1 MGTEAGRG
9 AVQAPPEKV
18 GIREILG
25 DPAVRI
31 IILVIFVVMLGFGL
45 ILPTLPLYAKSFG
58 VGDDAAGL
66 LISAFAFTRLA
77 IDPVSGPIVTRL
89 GERAAAGLGVIIVG
103 VSAVATGLA
112 PTFLLAVILRGA
124 GGAGSAMLFT
134 ALTSYLLK
142 VVPKERMGRTLGI
155 FYGAF
160 NVGVIA
166 GSPLGGTIAKHFG
179 LASPLFVYAG
189 LLFVA
194 GGMYFWLVPEPRRP
208 EPRPGDESESG
219 RAGSMREL
227 LRRREFLAA
236 IALNFAYLWMI
247 AAVFDTLTPLFANER
262 LGMSPQGIGVIFGVA
277 LVGELLVLYPSG
289 GVMDRR
295 GRRFVAVPSMLALAG
310 MSAVLGVAGSPV
322 ALGGLMLIL
331 GLASGVAGVPA
342 GAMLS
347 DIAPQQSGTAVGVF
361 RFCGDLGLTLGPA
374 LAGLSIKAFGFGP
387 AFVLMAIPL
396 VGAAALAA
404 ASPETLARAP
414 AREAAIIERPGPQ
427 PL

>member
-1 MGTEAGRG
+1 
-9 AVQAPPEKV
+9 V
-18 GIREILG
+18 
-25 DPAVRI
+25 
-31 IILVIFVVMLGFGL
+31 VIFVVMLGFGL
-45 ILPTLPLYAKSFG
+45 VLPTLPLYAKSFG

-66 LISAFAFTRLA
+66 LISAFAFTRLLV
-77 IDPVSGPIVTRL
+77 DPVSGPIVNWL
-89 GERAAAGLGVIIVG
+89 GERRAAGVGVIIVG
-103 VSAVATGLA
+103 LSAVATGLA
-112 PTFLLAVILRGA
+112 PTFALAVILRA
-124 GGAGSAMLFT
+124 TGGAGSALLFT

-166 GSPLGGTIAKHFG
+166 GSPLGGVIADRYG
-179 LASPLFVYAG
+179 LASPLFVYAA

-194 GGMYFWLVPEPRRP
+194 GAMYFALVPEPR
-208 EPRPGDESESG
+208 PRPQELEDDE
-219 RAGSMREL
+219 RPGSLREL

-236 IALNFAYLWMI
+236 LALNFAYLWMI
-247 AAVFDTLTPLFANER
+247 AAVFDTLIPLFANER
-262 LGMSPQGIGVIFGVA
+262 LGLSPKDIGFMVAIA

-310 MSAVLGVAGSPV
+310 IAAILGLVGSPMV
-322 ALGGLMLIL
+322 YGSLMLVL

-347 DIAPQQSGTAVGVF
+347 DIAPERSGTAVGVF

-374 LAGLSIKAFGFGP
+374 LAGVTVKGLGFGS
-387 AFVLMAIPL
+387 AFALMSIPL
-396 VGAAALAA
+396 LGAAALAA
-404 ASPETLARAP
+404 TSPETLTKAP
-414 AREAAIIERPGPQ
+414 AREAAIVERPGPQ